1 MAAGARLEGQD
12 RRTAQS
18 HRWEPI
24 HADLLLGRD
33 RDHDRVSAVF
43 LRHEALLH
51 ELLLDAVRIGT
62 RLIDLVDGDDDR
74 HACRFRVVDGLD
86 RLRHDA
92 VVSSDDEDSDIR
104 DLGAARTHGREGLMA
119 RRVEEDDLLALAVDL
134 VGTDVL
140 RDAAGLVRL
149 NVRVADAVEQRRLA
163 VVDMAHDR
171 DDRRAELQRL
181 RIILDFR
188 DLRRVYLWRQLF
200 ARHAEF
206 GSHEGGRI
214 KVDFLVDRRH
224 DAHHEELLD
233 DFSGRVA
240 HLGREVLDGNRLR
253 QLDVLR
259 MRDLDL
265 RRLLAAALVVAAPAV
280 AIAAEAVRA
289 VVPAAAPIAAV
300 VAVAAAVIAATA
312 IAVAVAAVIAI
323 VAIRVARAA
332 VAMTTR
338 VAAVAIVAAGIA
350 AAVMAAVIAV
360 IAVIA
365 AVAIAAAVVR
375 LGGLRLL
382 GALLRRLC
390 GRLLSRLS
398 GRCLCLRLGALIVQR
413 ILDGRALF
421 FADAREI
428 IGSLELVAFE
438 DIQNDFTIRVE
449 LFGELVNSV
458 FGH

>member
-1 MAAGARLEGQD
+1 M
-12 RRTAQS
+12 
-18 HRWEPI
+18 
-24 HADLLLGRD
+24 
-33 RDHDRVSAVF
+33 
-43 LRHEALLH
+43 
-51 ELLLDAVRIGT
+51 
-62 RLIDLVDGDDDR
+62 
-74 HACRFRVVDGLD
+74 VDGLD

-92 VVSSDDEDSDIR
+92 IVSSDDEDSDIR

-240 HLGREVLDGNRLR
+240 HLGREVLDGNRLL

-323 VAIRVARAA
+323 VAIRVARAVAARRCRAA

-360 IAVIA
+360 IA

-382 GALLRRLC
+382 GALLR
-390 GRLLSRLS
+390 RLS

-428 IGSLELVAFE
+428 IGSLELVALE
-438 DIQNDFTIRVE
+438 DIQNDFAIRVE